1 MKKIIPIMALSLA
14 LVGCTNTNSTES
26 ETNTG
31 TNTNETQVSENTDD
45 TQVIDVEKAENNK
58 ENSEESGSIETED
71 QSEEDSEQSQEKD
84 KEDSKKENSD
94 DSSKKESE
102 EENQAENEGKEVSK
116 DDLFFSLYAPFST
129 VNENGDIVDESGNV
143 APSDES
149 YNYDYVKYSNNLFV
163 RSKRNVKDL
172 KDIVAIVRMNDK
184 DVTTLYEFPQNED
197 FRPLGLI
204 GDKVYGYHNYNED
217 DEINGTPT
225 LKQVKSAIGYV
236 DLATGEVKDFDATV
250 DGLVGGAVVVDGELQ
265 FTLPGDNNEQNAYNF
280 DLYKLDLSKGTD
292 QEAEL
297 LEKDFDLQYLFG
309 QKRFE
314 NGNPVWKIYRADN
327 ENIYV
332 NDQKFPFLWAEQG
345 NQEIIGNNIFYFNNA
360 GISEDR
366 LSRTIKVI
374 NMSSGETVLETQIR
388 GMKIEG
394 NKLYYLTPDNE
405 VESVDIEL

>member
-265 FTLPGDNNEQNAYNF
+265 FTLPGDNSEQNAYNF

-345 NQEIIGNNIFYFNNA
+345 NQEIIGNNIFYFNND

>member
-26 ETNTG
+26 ETNTE

-71 QSEEDSEQSQEKD
+71 QNEEDSEQSQEKD
-84 KEDSKKENSD
+84 QEGKEEENSD

-102 EENQAENEGKEVSK
+102 EENQAENEDKEVSK

-149 YNYDYVKYSNNLFV
+149 YNYNYVKYSNNLFV

-204 GDKVYGYHNYNED
+204 GDRVYGYHNYNED

-250 DGLVGGAVVVDGELQ
+250 DGLVGGAVVIDGELQ

-280 DLYKLDLSKGTD
+280 DLYKLDLSKSTD

-345 NQEIIGNNIFYFNNA
+345 NQEIIGNNIFYFNND

>member
-1 MKKIIPIMALSLA
+1 MALSLA

-26 ETNTG
+26 ETNTE

-71 QSEEDSEQSQEKD
+71 QNEEDSEQSQEKD
-84 KEDSKKENSD
+84 QEGKEEENSD

-102 EENQAENEGKEVSK
+102 EENQAENEDKEVSK

-149 YNYDYVKYSNNLFV
+149 YNYNYVKYSNNLFV

-204 GDKVYGYHNYNED
+204 GDRVYGYHNYNED

-250 DGLVGGAVVVDGELQ
+250 DGLVGGAVVIDGELQ

-280 DLYKLDLSKGTD
+280 DLYKLDLSKSTD

-345 NQEIIGNNIFYFNNA
+345 NQEIIGNNIFYFNND

>member
-26 ETNTG
+26 ETNTE

-58 ENSEESGSIETED
+58 ENSEESGSVETED
-71 QSEEDSEQSQEKD
+71 QSEEDSEVSQEKD

-94 DSSKKESE
+94 DASKEESE
-102 EENQAENEGKEVSK
+102 EENQAENEDKEVSK

-204 GDKVYGYHNYNED
+204 GDRVYGYHNYNED

-327 ENIYV
+327 ENIYA

-345 NQEIIGNNIFYFNNA
+345 NQEIIGNNIFYFNND

-394 NKLYYLTPDNE
+394 NKLYYLTPENE

>member
-58 ENSEESGSIETED
+58 ENSEESGSVETED
-71 QSEEDSEQSQEKD
+71 QSEEDSEKSQEKD
-84 KEDSKKENSD
+84 QEDSKEENSD

-102 EENQAENEGKEVSK
+102 EENQAENEDKEVSK

-149 YNYDYVKYSNNLFV
+149 YNYNYVKYSNNLFV

-204 GDKVYGYHNYNED
+204 GDRVYGYHNYNED

-250 DGLVGGAVVVDGELQ
+250 DGLVGGAVVIDGELQ

-345 NQEIIGNNIFYFNNA
+345 NQEIIGNNIFYFNND

>member
-58 ENSEESGSIETED
+58 ENSEESGSVETED
-71 QSEEDSEQSQEKD
+71 QSEEDSELSQKKD
-84 KEDSKKENSD
+84 QEDSKKENSD

-102 EENQAENEGKEVSK
+102 EENQAENEDKEVSK

-204 GDKVYGYHNYNED
+204 GDRVYGYHDYNED

-280 DLYKLDLSKGTD
+280 DLYKLDLSKSTD

-345 NQEIIGNNIFYFNNA
+345 NQEIIGNNIFYFNND

-394 NKLYYLTPDNE
+394 NKLYYLTPENE

>member
-58 ENSEESGSIETED
+58 ENSEESGSVETED
-71 QSEEDSEQSQEKD
+71 QSEEDSELSQEKD
-84 KEDSKKENSD
+84 QEDSKKENSD

-102 EENQAENEGKEVSK
+102 EENQAENEDKEVSK

-204 GDKVYGYHNYNED
+204 GDRVYGYHNYNED

-327 ENIYV
+327 ENIYA

-345 NQEIIGNNIFYFNNA
+345 NQEIIGNNIFYFNND

-394 NKLYYLTPDNE
+394 NKLYYLTPENE

>member
-58 ENSEESGSIETED
+58 ENSEESGSVETED
-71 QSEEDSEQSQEKD
+71 QNNEDSELNQEKD
-84 KEDSKKENSD
+84 QEDSEKEDSDDASKE
-94 DSSKKESE
+94 ESE
-102 EENQAENEGKEVSK
+102 EENQAENEDKEVSK

-149 YNYDYVKYSNNLFV
+149 YNYNYVKYSNNLFV

-204 GDKVYGYHNYNED
+204 GDRVYGYHNYNED

-236 DLATGEVKDFDATV
+236 DLATGEVKDFDSTV

-280 DLYKLDLSKGTD
+280 DLYKLDLAKGTD

-332 NDQKFPFLWAEQG
+332 DDQKFPFLWAEQG
-345 NQEIIGNNIFYFNNA
+345 NQEIIGNNIFYFNND

-405 VESVDIEL
+405 VKSVDIEL